1 MKKLLDYFK
10 TEFPDSVIEIREGIE
25 LLCQCLDNSAQNIHE
40 KAGKAFADRDSER
53 LTIMMDCVKRIDEMQ
68 VKLESYSALLD
79 LDDAV
84 EIAAAKYENGENYD
98 RKIPNYADYAVD
110 STVPYSLMED
120 FTHKRPAAFSIRG
133 TRIEVGD
140 WKYIFVQTCELLANI
155 DKDVFN
161 KFLSDKHMQGRKVAY
176 FSKDPTGMR
185 KPELVQGTDIY
196 VTTNLSANNIRNI
209 IQKMLNK
216 YNIPLSDYKIYLKA
230 DYTALHE

>member
-1 MKKLLDYFK
+1 LDYFK

-25 LLCQCLDNSAQNIHE
+25 LLCQCLDNSAQSIHE

-84 EIAAAKYENGENYD
+84 EIAAAKYENSENYD

-120 FTHKRPAAFSIRG
+120 FTHKRPAAFSLRG
-133 TRIEVGD
+133 TQIDGAD
-140 WKYIFVQTCELLANI
+140 WKYVFVKTCEILVCI
-155 DKDVFN
+155 N
-161 KFLSDKHMQGRKVAY
+161 KEIFIRFVSDKTMQGRKVAY
-176 FSKDPTGMR
+176 FTKDPTGVR

-209 IQKMLNK
+209 IQKMLSK
-216 YNIPLSDYKIYLKA
+216 YSIPLSDYKIYLKA
-230 DYTALHE
+230 DYTGLHE